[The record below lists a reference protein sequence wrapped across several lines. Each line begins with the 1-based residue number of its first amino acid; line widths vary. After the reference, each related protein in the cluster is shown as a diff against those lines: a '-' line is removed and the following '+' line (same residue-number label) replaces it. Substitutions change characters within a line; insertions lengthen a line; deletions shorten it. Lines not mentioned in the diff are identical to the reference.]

1 MPIINARDN
10 KRTADFLF
18 LIRYMPRVAL
28 NTVKYGF
35 YGALFGF
42 GSSFLFSE
50 ALKRFAAENPEVVNL
65 DGQHVPDDEQFLKF
79 SRHSAFT
86 KHTPP
91 MSEMIPIY
99 SAIVGGC
106 AGAFFGLNKSYM
118 EFSEKRLEDRELRR
132 LDMV

>member
-28 NTVKYGF
+28 NTVKYG
-35 YGALFGF
+35 
-42 GSSFLFSE
+42 FSE

-91 MSEMIPIY
+91 MSEIIPIY

-118 EFSEKRLEDRELRR
+118 EFSEKRSEDRELRR